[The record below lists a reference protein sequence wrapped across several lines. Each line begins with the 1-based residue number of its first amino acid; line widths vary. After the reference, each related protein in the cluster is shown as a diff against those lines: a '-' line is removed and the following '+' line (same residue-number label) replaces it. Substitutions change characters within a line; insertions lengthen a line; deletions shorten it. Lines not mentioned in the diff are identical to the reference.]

1 MAINEQ
7 LASEMV
13 ELIKNVTGE
22 DATIFVEDGYCIA
35 STIKE
40 RIGTRHQ
47 IAQRIMAGEMDEY
60 SVTEEEARALTDAQ
74 KGYYVRPGHNVAVKS
89 GNKRLGVLALTGEP
103 ELMKRAARLAAAFIA
118 QNVEQ
123 EETNQR
129 VTGLIQGIFQQ
140 MEQISAAVEELSA
153 SAEEMASYGKELEN
167 TSHTAQE
174 SINQSNK
181 VLEMIREI
189 ADTTNMLGLN
199 AAIEAARA
207 GDYGK
212 GFAVVAEE
220 VRKLSQE
227 TKQSASEVANILRS
241 IHNVIEEVAQS
252 AKQMSNITQ
261 QQSDAL
267 QNLSEN
273 MLKIMQTV
281 EKLESGEI
289 EL

>member
-1 MAINEQ
+1 
-7 LASEMV
+7 
-13 ELIKNVTGE
+13 
-22 DATIFVEDGYCIA
+22 
-35 STIKE
+35 
-40 RIGTRHQ
+40 
-47 IAQRIMAGEMDEY
+47 
-60 SVTEEEARALTDAQ
+60 
-74 KGYYVRPGHNVAVKS
+74 
-89 GNKRLGVLALTGEP
+89 
-103 ELMKRAARLAAAFIA
+103 
-118 QNVEQ
+118 VEQ
-123 EETNQR
+123 
-129 VTGLIQGIFQQ
+129 V
-140 MEQISAAVEELSA
+140 SAAVEELSA
-153 SAEEMASYGKELEN
+153 SAQEMASYGKELEN

-174 SINQSNK
+174 NINQSNK

-227 TKQSASEVANILRS
+227 TKQSAGEVAGILRS
-241 IHNVIEEVAQS
+241 IHNVIEEVTQS

-289 EL
+289 EF